1 MLPALDSKDLERRL
15 IEFKGFGPTA
25 VNIFLRELRGIWSK
39 ANPPPSVIAVKV
51 AECLSIKDV
60 KKFESQLVRIYLEYC
75 KKRRCNICP
84 VKTFCTKKT

>member
-39 ANPPPSVIAVKV
+39 ANPPPI
-51 AECLSIKDV
+51 C
-60 KKFESQLVRIYLEYC
+60 YC
-75 KKRRCNICP
+75 CKSS
-84 VKTFCTKKT
+84 